1 MLSKTPSIRCPLGV
15 ISVGGKIKL
24 NIGWHLLN
32 GPKRFGELLRLMPET
47 SRQMLTL
54 QLRDLEQLGIIERK
68 VFPQIPARVEYSLS
82 EYGKGLEPILRQM
95 HQWEEEFPWILQ

>member
-1 MLSKTPSIRCPLGV
+1 MLPETPSTRCPLGV

-24 NIGWHLLN
+24 SIGWHVLN

-82 EYGKGLEPILRQM
+82 ASGKGLEPMLRQM
-95 HQWEEEFPWILQ
+95 RQWEREFPWILQ